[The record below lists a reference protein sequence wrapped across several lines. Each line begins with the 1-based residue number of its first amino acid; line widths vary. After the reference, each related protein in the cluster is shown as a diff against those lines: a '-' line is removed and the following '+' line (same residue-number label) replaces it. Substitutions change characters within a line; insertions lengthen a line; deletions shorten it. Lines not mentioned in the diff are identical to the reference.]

1 MNITEGQY
9 MHFQSIS
16 REQASWHIVYVHHQT
31 FSQHNYTTC
40 LKLSI
45 CCFLFNKK
53 NMCLRFPE
61 SLNYLDEYGHSQ
73 FYKTYLHLYTDH
85 LLQANSVHWTSVP
98 LHLHWL
104 QISPAEN
111 TSWSSY
117 ITPLYSHAIVK
128 KD

>member
-1 MNITEGQY
+1 MNINAGQY

-16 REQASWHIVYVHHQT
+16 REHASWNIVYVHHQT

-53 NMCLRFPE
+53 KMCLRFARK
-61 SLNYLDEYGHSQ
+61 SKLFRWVRTFSILQ
-73 FYKTYLHLYTDH
+73 KYLHLYTDH
-85 LLQANSVHWTSVP
+85 LLQANSVHWTWVP